1 MQLTIISSKTRSLNG
16 IISSCKLYHVPSN
29 FLYRYGESLGSGPT
43 VYLASQQSTPVGGII
58 LHSIMKSG
66 HDIFLY
72 GLKKIHNDKIFPNID
87 LIKFVNTHVFI
98 MHGNKDEII
107 PIINA

>member
-58 LHSIMKSG
+58 LQSSMASGLRVLDPGIMKTHSQ
-66 HDIFLY
+66 DL
-72 GLKKIHNDKIFPNID
+72 FPNID

-98 MHGNKDEII
+98 MHGEQDNIVGLTE
-107 PIINA
+107 A